1 MKNALEL
8 KNVSKIYEDFQ
19 IKDMTFSLP
28 TGCILG
34 LIGKNGAGKSTTI
47 KMILNTVHK
56 DGGEIKVLGK
66 NNAHGFAA
74 IRERIGV
81 VLDEAGFPEYVTVDR
96 INKIM
101 KNIYKNWEEKTFY
114 CLVEKFSIPRGKK
127 KFQDYSRGMKMKLAI
142 AVALSHQAKLL
153 IMDEPTSGLDPVVR
167 DEILDIFYDF
177 TRQEDHSIL
186 ISSHIVGDLEKLC
199 DYVAY
204 LKEGKL
210 EIFEEKDQLID
221 QYGILKASKEELE
234 ALVPEAVIGI
244 RENEYGVEALV
255 NREKI
260 PVDYETEQATLEQ
273 LIIFWAKKER
283 K

>member
-1 MKNALEL
+1 
-8 KNVSKIYEDFQ
+8 
-19 IKDMTFSLP
+19 
-28 TGCILG
+28 
-34 LIGKNGAGKSTTI
+34 
-47 KMILNTVHK
+47 
-56 DGGEIKVLGK
+56 
-66 NNAHGFAA
+66 
-74 IRERIGV
+74 
-81 VLDEAGFPEYVTVDR
+81 
-96 INKIM
+96 
-101 KNIYKNWEEKTFY
+101 
-114 CLVEKFSIPRGKK
+114 
-127 KFQDYSRGMKMKLAI
+127 MKLAI

-210 EIFEEKDQLID
+210 EIFEEKDQLIE